1 MKKIIFFLALITVG
15 SIQAQRMLETTVNL
29 SNNQDIFLEFKF
41 ADDIKVEQ
49 WNKNEVQIKVE
60 VTIDNGEGND
70 YYSLKTEESSGTV
83 EIRSDFGDYFKMKQK
98 QDKNYWNDRHTITD
112 INYTVYLPKNAT
124 LKIKSISG
132 SVAANSYSGFLK
144 TDLISGDV
152 TVKNYEGEMHLKTI
166 SGDLDVTFRNA
177 NVSAKTLTGT
187 IYANLEVEM
196 DEGANRSGG
205 HNKVQGK
212 INNGGKLVKME
223 TISGD
228 IFLRKG

>member
-1 MKKIIFFLALITVG
+1 MKKLILLLVLIATC
-15 SIQAQRMLETTVNL
+15 SMHAQRLVETSVDL
-29 SNNQDIFLEFKF
+29 SNSQDIFLEFKF
-41 ADDIKVEQ
+41 AHDIKIEQ
-49 WNKNEVQIKVE
+49 WNKNEIQIKAE
-60 VTIDNGEGND
+60 VTIDDGEGND

-98 QDKNYWNDRHTITD
+98 KDKNYWNGRNSTTN
-112 INYTVYLPKNAT
+112 INYVVYVPMNAT
-124 LKIKSISG
+124 LKVKSISG
-132 SVAANSYSGFLK
+132 SVEANSYSGFLK

-152 TVKNYEGEMHLKTI
+152 TVKKYDGELHLKTI
-166 SGDLDVTFRNA
+166 SGDLDVTFKNA
-177 NVSAKTLTGT
+177 DVNAKTLTGT
-187 IYANLEVEM
+187 IYANLDVEM
-196 DEGANRSGG
+196 NDSSKQSGG